1 MISAV
6 IDAATQLADRFCES
20 CGYNLRGLDE
30 CRCPECGSEF
40 DPNAP
45 PIARI
50 PWLRRS
56 EIGTWRAYWQTV
68 FAVTFHPIRFARETA
83 KPGPMRAE
91 DADRF
96 RRLIIWQGAVSVALF
111 HASLILAEG
120 PQGLAR
126 RLLAA

>member
-56 EIGTWRAYWQTV
+56 QIGAWRAYWQTV
-68 FAVTFHPIRFARETA
+68 FAVTFHPIRFARETT
-83 KPGPMRAE
+83 KPVWIGPT
-91 DADRF
+91 DADQPR
-96 RRLIIWQGAVSVALF
+96 S
-111 HASLILAEG
+111 
-120 PQGLAR
+120 GLPPSRSDPDWSDA
-126 RLLAA
+126 